1 MSDLVIINSKKEAVT
16 THIIISGGMNVTQ
29 DSTLKLIK
37 KYKSELQ
44 EFGKLRFQFVP
55 LESGQKQKQFMLNEH
70 QATLLITLMRNNL
83 ETVAFKVRLVRQF
96 AKMQIW
102 IKDRQQSSVEY
113 KVMSAILK
121 DSRKLIGKSTEPFH
135 YSNEANL
142 VNWAMSGEFKSI
154 DRDSLSISDI
164 NLLNELQARNAVLIG
179 AGMAR
184 DNRKQSLKLMV
195 ELKHNQ
201 VLEAA

>member
-121 DSRKLIGKSTEPFH
+121 DSRELIGKSTQHFH
-135 YSNEANL
+135 YSNEAKL

-184 DNRKQSLKLMV
+184 DSRKESLKLMV